1 MVTAATSPDPTRLVF
16 ALHFHQPY
24 GNLDEVFDDAMNR
37 CYLRCLA
44 ILKDHPRVQSAIH
57 VSGPLLDWAETHR
70 PTFIDQLRL
79 LVEREQVEVLGG
91 GYQEPMLAILPDRD
105 AIGQLVRMADRCEA
119 LLGRR
124 PQGMW
129 LTERVWEPDL
139 ARVIA
144 AAGYRYTLL
153 DDSHL
158 RAAGVESPLEAY
170 YVTDKAGQ
178 SVAVFPIDY
187 GLRTRIPFSDVD
199 ELVAYLHRQHGRVA
213 VYGDDAEKFGLWP
226 TTERRVWD
234 ERWLER
240 FLGAV
245 EEHETSIRTVHPARV
260 LEDTPCGGSV
270 YIPTISYMEM
280 GAWALPAEA
289 SNRFGAIGERLRL
302 SGYGDEMESFLRG
315 GIWQAFL
322 AKYPESNLIY
332 RKMLRVS
339 DKVQQAAERG
349 DPKADEA
356 RHALYQGQCNC
367 AYWHGLFGGLYLQH
381 LRAALMEALLRA
393 EELVDPRS
401 QVRLEQC
408 DFDGDLADELIVE
421 SPRYDLVVSPKRGGS
436 ALSLELRG
444 SHVHLTG
451 VLGRRR
457 EAYHVDVPRARVVS
471 DEELGNIS
479 AHDLVRATE
488 EGLEAKLTYDG
499 FPRGAF
505 VDHLL
510 PGDASPADL
519 RRYAPLADFANTAF
533 QVAKT
538 GVHEREVSARLEARP
553 NGHQLLKGFTARD
566 DVIDVTYDL
575 TSDRL
580 PTSSARFASQI
591 DVTLLTPETVGGRRF
606 EVDGDPAVEV
616 LGFDEL
622 PDDAPGAA
630 RTHEQVRAVR
640 IVAESMGVDV
650 TVSFEPA
657 ATLWRL
663 PIETVSQS
671 ERGFERSYQGTS
683 LVASWPVERRLSA
696 KVCVS
701 FNGPGGEPRKRPDP
715 RMSNPA

>member
-1 MVTAATSPDPTRLVF
+1 MVTAASSSDPSRLVF

-24 GNLDEVFDDAMNR
+24 GNLDEVFHDAMDR
-37 CYLRCLA
+37 CYLRTLA
-44 ILKDHPRVQSAIH
+44 ILRDHPRVKSAIH
-57 VSGPLLDWAETHR
+57 VSGPLLDWAEAHR
-70 PTFIDQLRL
+70 PTFIDELRH
-79 LVEREQVEVLGG
+79 LVERDQVEVLGG

-105 AIGQLVRMADRCEA
+105 AIGQLVRMADRCET

-124 PQGMW
+124 PRGMW

-144 AAGYRYTLL
+144 TAGYRYTLL

-158 RAAGVESPLEAY
+158 RAAGAQTPLEAY

-187 GLRTRIPFSDVD
+187 GLRTRIPFAGVD
-199 ELVAYLHRQHGRVA
+199 DLVSYLQEQRGRVA
-213 VYGDDAEKFGLWP
+213 VYGDDVEKFGLWP
-226 TTERRVWD
+226 TTERRVWG

-240 FLGAV
+240 FLHAV
-245 EEHETSIRTVHPARV
+245 EENEASIRTVNPSRV
-260 LEDTPCGGSV
+260 LEDTPSGGSV

-280 GAWALPAEA
+280 GAWALPADA
-289 SNRFGAIGERLRL
+289 SNRFNAIGERMRL
-302 SGYGDEMESFLRG
+302 SGYNEETESFLRG

-339 DKVQQAAERG
+339 EKVQQAAERG

-381 LRAALMEALLRA
+381 LRVALMEALLRA
-393 EELVDPRS
+393 EELIDPREH
-401 QVRLEQC
+401 VRLEES
-408 DFDGDLADELIVE
+408 DYDGDLADELIIE

-436 ALSLELRG
+436 GLSLELRKG
-444 SHVHLTG
+444 HVHLTG

-471 DEELGNIS
+471 DEELGNVS

-488 EGLEAKLTYDG
+488 DGLADKLRYDG

-510 PGDASPADL
+510 PADATVEDMN
-519 RRYAPLADFANTAF
+519 RYAPVADFANAVFTL
-533 QVAKT
+533 AKT
-538 GVHEREVSARLEARP
+538 GVHEREVSARLEARHG
-553 NGHQLLKGFTARD
+553 GHQLKKGITARNEA
-566 DVIDVTYDL
+566 IDVTYEL
-575 TSDRL
+575 QAEGL
-580 PTSSARFASQI
+580 PADGARFASQL
-591 DVTLLTPETVGGRRF
+591 DVTLLTPQTVGGRRF
-606 EVDGDPAVEV
+606 EVDGDPAVEIP
-616 LGFDEL
+616 GYEEL

-630 RTHEQVRAVR
+630 RTHDNVRAVR

-671 ERGFERSYQGTS
+671 ERGFERAYQGTS
-683 LVASWPVERRLSA
+683 LVASWPVESRLSA
-696 KVCVS
+696 KVRVTV
-701 FNGPGGEPRKRPDP
+701 D
-715 RMSNPA
+715 